1 MQDEVLLAAYF
12 REIKG
17 ASGLTA
23 EMEQELSARAV
34 TGDDEAVSRLVEGNL
49 QFVVFVAKQYRNR
62 GLPLS
67 DLISA
72 GNLGLMEG
80 AKRFDGTRGVR
91 FITYAVWWI
100 RQTILRTLRQEA
112 RIVRLPGNR
121 IEALAV
127 FNEASEK
134 MEQELGQVP
143 TVSELAEELGTAE
156 EEIELLLSA
165 SQAPVSLDT
174 CLQADESQSSVGD
187 TIADDA
193 TQDVQGEIEQEEAT
207 QAVKRAVS
215 SLPRREA
222 EVVRSYYGLE
232 GREATTLEGIG
243 ATMGRTRERVRQIR
257 SLALDKL
264 RTPSRS
270 KHLMELR
277 RA

>member
-1 MQDEVLLAAYF
+1 MEDEQLLGAYF

-17 ASGLTA
+17 ASGLTVKV
-23 EMEQELSARAV
+23 ERELSKRA
-34 TGDDEAVSRLVEGNL
+34 TAGDDEAVAELVEGNL

-100 RQTILRTLRQEA
+100 RQTILRSLRQEA
-112 RIVRLPGNR
+112 RTVRLPGNR
-121 IEALAV
+121 IEALAS
-127 FNEASEK
+127 FNVTSEK
-134 MEQELGQVP
+134 MEQELGKAP
-143 TVSELAEELGTAE
+143 TVGELADELGTAV

-165 SQAPVSLDT
+165 GQEPLSLDT
-174 CLQADESQSSVGD
+174 RLRADEPQRSVGD
-187 TIADDA
+187 TIVDHS
-193 TQDVQGEIEQEEAT
+193 THDVQGELEQEEAT
-207 QAVKRAVS
+207 QAVRRAVS
-215 SLPRREA
+215 SLPKREA

-232 GREATTLEGIG
+232 GRDATTLEGIG
-243 ATMGRTRERVRQIR
+243 ASMGRTRERVRQIR

-264 RTPSRS
+264 RSPSRS
-270 KHLMELR
+270 KYLMELR

>member
-1 MQDEVLLAAYF
+1 MQDEALLMAYF

-17 ASGLTA
+17 ASGLSA
-23 EMEQELSARAV
+23 QVEQELSARAV
-34 TGDDEAVSRLVEGNL
+34 TGDDEAIAKLVEGNL

-72 GNLGLMEG
+72 GNLGLIEG

-100 RQTILRTLRQEA
+100 RQTVLRALRQEA

-121 IEALAV
+121 IEALAT
-127 FNEASEK
+127 FNETSEK
-134 MEQELGQVP
+134 MEQELGQMP
-143 TVSELAEELGTAE
+143 TLSELAEELGTAE

-165 SQAPVSLDT
+165 GQAPVSLDT
-174 CLQADESQSSVGD
+174 CLGADEHHGSVGD
-187 TIADDA
+187 TIVDHA
-193 TQDVQGEIEQEEAT
+193 TLDVQRELEQEEAT
-207 QAVKRAVS
+207 QAVRRAVS
-215 SLPRREA
+215 SLPKREA

-243 ATMGRTRERVRQIR
+243 ATIGRTRERVRQIR
-257 SLALDKL
+257 GLALDKL

-270 KHLMELR
+270 KPLMEFR
-277 RA
+277 RT

>member
-1 MQDEVLLAAYF
+1 MQDEALLAAYF

-23 EMEQELSARAV
+23 EVEQELSARAV
-34 TGDDEAVSRLVEGNL
+34 TGDDEAVAKLVEGNL

-100 RQTILRTLRQEA
+100 RQTVLRALRQEA

-121 IEALAV
+121 IEALAT
-127 FNEASEK
+127 FNETSEK

-143 TVSELAEELGTAE
+143 TISELAEELDTAE

-165 SQAPVSLDT
+165 SQAPVSLDS
-174 CLQADESQSSVGD
+174 CLRADEPQSCVGD
-187 TIADDA
+187 TIVDHSIE
-193 TQDVQGEIEQEEAT
+193 DVLKELEQEEAT
-207 QAVKRAVS
+207 QAVRRAVS
-215 SLPRREA
+215 SLPKREA

-232 GREATTLEGIG
+232 GRDATTLEGIG
-243 ATMGRTRERVRQIR
+243 VSMGRTRERIRQIR
-257 SLALDKL
+257 GLALDKL

-270 KHLMELR
+270 KYLMELR